1 MFKFEYINYNNMKK
15 IYIFTIF
22 VFTINQIQAQLTLTK
37 SFNEPVIGQFY
48 DTKTIDTT
56 STLPMSV
63 IGAGTTWNVSGITE
77 SGAINTN
84 TFSAPAAYPGA
95 SSTFPGVTMV
105 QENLTTNDLSY
116 IKSTPT
122 TLELVGAYTN
132 VGIANAELNYNSNS
146 AILLSYPI
154 NMGYL
159 NNDTGAGTISTST
172 LSGVFTST
180 LQTISDGSGTLIFN
194 GAVSLTNCLRVKIKQ
209 NIAFNFLA
217 GALVGTVDQI
227 TYNYYHSSSKFPV
240 FTVAYSHIVSP
251 GFSFGGIPPINTR
264 QAKTE
269 TLSGVAIGI
278 FEPQLNDVIF
288 KVFPN
293 PANSSLNIHFVLTQS
308 ENYVVEIFNCLGQI
322 VKTMPLSNL
331 SPGLYNEIINIS
343 GLNSGIYSIILK
355 GKNASG
361 TQKLIIE

>member
-1 MFKFEYINYNNMKK
+1 MKK
-15 IYIFTIF
+15 IYIFAIS

-37 SFNEPVIGQFY
+37 SFNEPVIGEFY

-63 IGAGTTWNVSGITE
+63 IGVGTTWNVSGISE

-84 TFSAPAAYPGA
+84 TISAPSAYPG
-95 SSTFPGVTMV
+95 SSTTFPGVTMI
-105 QENLTTNDLSY
+105 QEDLTTNNLSY
-116 IKSTPT
+116 FKSTPT

-132 VGIANAELNYNSNS
+132 VGVANAELNYNSNS

-154 NMGYL
+154 AMGYL
-159 NNDTGAGTISTST
+159 NNDLGAGTISTST

-180 LQTISDGSGTLIFN
+180 IQTIADGSGTLIFN

-209 NIAFNFLA
+209 NIAFNFLSSA
-217 GALVGTVDQI
+217 FVGTVDQVG
-227 TYNYYHSSSKFPV
+227 YNYYHSSSKFPV

-251 GFSFGGIPPINTR
+251 GFSAIGIPAINTR
-264 QAKTE
+264 QTKVE

-278 FEPQLNDVIF
+278 FESQQNDVIF
-288 KVFPN
+288 KAYPN
-293 PANSSLNIHFVLTQS
+293 PANTELNIHMVLTQN
-308 ENYVVEIFNCLGQI
+308 ETYFIEIANTLGQI
-322 VKTMPLSNL
+322 VKTVVMSNL
-331 SPGLYNEIINIS
+331 TPGMYEEVINIAD
-343 GLNSGIYSIILK
+343 LNSGIYSLNVK

-361 TQKLIIE
+361 SQKLIIE